1 VDLDALDHEEI
12 EQLLATHVKKMTQ
25 TEGSKVYPL
34 VSKGKVR
41 ERDRERELSFAN

>member
-12 EQLLATHVKKMTQ
+12 EQLLATHVKRMTQ

-41 ERDRERELSFAN
+41 EREKDNHLL